1 MRRWVLFGYFLFNIV
16 DEMLMILLWLIMNE
30 IKLKF
35 CILEMFI
42 NFICFLFYRVYFE

>member
-16 DEMLMILLWLIMNE
+16 GEMWMIMNE